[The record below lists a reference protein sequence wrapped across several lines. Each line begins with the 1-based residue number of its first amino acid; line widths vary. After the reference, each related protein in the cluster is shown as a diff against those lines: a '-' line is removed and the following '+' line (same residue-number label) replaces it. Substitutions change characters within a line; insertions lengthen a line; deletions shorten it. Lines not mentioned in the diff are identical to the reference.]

1 MIMKKIGIFG
11 GLFDPVHLGHLNMA
25 QCALEQAELDNV
37 IFVPNGNP
45 PHKNGDCADFVHRF
59 KMLLAATADN
69 PRFCVSDCERTTGV
83 YHYTVDTMR
92 HFRAESPDDEF
103 FFILGA
109 DSLDYV
115 DTWMGADE
123 LIRENVFIAVNRNFR
138 SGYSL
143 RQNIAEIEGK
153 GGRVIEVQM
162 PAIDISST
170 GVRRLAADGCDVR
183 RLTGDTVAEYIKQNK
198 LYMGENR

>member
-1 MIMKKIGIFG
+1 MIMKKTGIFG

-25 QCALEQAELDNV
+25 QCALEQAKLDSV

-45 PHKNGDCADFVHRF
+45 PHKNGDCADFEHRF
-59 KMLLAATADN
+59 QMLAAATADN
-69 PRFCVSDCERTTGV
+69 PHFFVSDYECTAGE

-115 DTWMGADE
+115 NTWMRADE

-143 RQNIAEIEGK
+143 QKNIAELENM
-153 GGRVIEVQM
+153 GGRVIEAKM
-162 PAIDISST
+162 PMIDISST
-170 GVRRLAADGCDVR
+170 LVRRAAVEGRDVR
-183 RLTGDTVAEYIKQNK
+183 YLTGASVAGYIKQNK

>member
-1 MIMKKIGIFG
+1 M
-11 GLFDPVHLGHLNMA
+11 
-25 QCALEQAELDNV
+25 
-37 IFVPNGNP
+37 
-45 PHKNGDCADFVHRF
+45 
-59 KMLLAATADN
+59 
-69 PRFCVSDCERTTGV
+69 
-83 YHYTVDTMR
+83 
-92 HFRAESPDDEF
+92 
-103 FFILGA
+103 
-109 DSLDYV
+109 
-115 DTWMGADE
+115 
-123 LIRENVFIAVNRNFR
+123 NRNFR

-183 RLTGDTVAEYIKQNK
+183 RLTGDAVAEYIKQNK